1 MVAEDR
7 WQALVEASAALH
19 VALVEWMT
27 AATPQTLAAVEDAA
41 RYYTRGLAYVIGLR
55 GAQRYAMSLGAYRRA
70 TARLHALTAT
80 LSAAP
85 SVDAADTEFLQRVAA
100 DQAAAGRA
108 HEIAAADV
116 VAAVKQAR
124 AQEQGGT

>member
-41 RYYTRGLAYVIGLR
+41 RYYTRGLAHVIGLR
-55 GAQRYAMSLGAYRRA
+55 GGAEVR
-70 TARLHALTAT
+70 
-80 LSAAP
+80 
-85 SVDAADTEFLQRVAA
+85 
-100 DQAAAGRA
+100 
-108 HEIAAADV
+108 HES
-116 VAAVKQAR
+116 
-124 AQEQGGT
+124 GGISSGD